1 VTATS
6 TPTSAPGTFVTVP
19 TLAAGGTTAL
29 ARRDGGRA
37 GAGEHVTAHG
47 RP

>member
-6 TPTSAPGTFVTVP
+6 TPTSASGTFVTVP

-29 ARRDGGRA
+29 ARGGGRA